1 MHGLSRWSCGWEGRA
16 RGGGGDETGTDGDRR
31 RLDGGD
37 APAPRQ
43 NPTIHEPGAAEA
55 ASNVDKVRA
64 ALDAAGY
71 TVEDEDVSGTATNS
85 LRVGDTSIVFYRST
99 ADASADYAGIKG
111 AFKDNPGRGSA
122 RIKDTR
128 VYYVGQGSTLTAT
141 RRADFLKIVPQPK
154 AAL

>member
-1 MHGLSRWSCGWEGRA
+1 MVLLAAAVGA
-16 RGGGGDETGTDGDRR
+16 GGCGGDDTGTDRGSQTSSTA
-31 RLDGGD
+31 GD
-37 APAPRQ
+37 APATET
-43 NPTIHEPGAAEA
+43 NTPTIQEPGAAEA
-55 ASNVDKVRA
+55 ASLVDKVRA

-71 TVEDEDVSGTATNS
+71 TVEDEDVSGTATAS

-122 RIKDTR
+122 RIRDTR
-128 VYYVGQGSTLTAT
+128 VYYVGQERNLTSDE
-141 RRADFLKIVPQPK
+141 RADFLKIVSTAE